1 MNVRTL
7 CLAILHH
14 QDATGYEIR
23 KLSTEG
29 KYAYFVDASFGSIY
43 PALAK
48 LEDEGLVSCRLEQQ
62 DGKPA
67 RKVYSMNEEGREEL
81 RANLRESPTPD
92 VFRSEFLLI
101 AMCADLLDV
110 GDMERALDV
119 HISQVEDELQK
130 IDDMK
135 NDLPEGSWLVD
146 YGTICMKTQLDWL
159 HANRDRIL
167 TDSAEIARNAPH
179 RASPG
184 EDAPDTVA
192 VAAE

>member
-62 DGKPA
+62 NGKPA
-67 RKVYSMNEEGREEL
+67 RKVYSMNEEGRAEL

-110 GDMERALDV
+110 GDMEQALSV

-130 IDDMK
+130 INDMK
-135 NDLPEGSWLVD
+135 SDMPEGSWLAD
-146 YGTICMKTQLDWL
+146 YGTTCMRTQLDWL
-159 HANRDRIL
+159 HANRARIL
-167 TDSAEIARNAPH
+167 ADSDEVARNAPH
-179 RASPG
+179 RTPSP
-184 EDAPDTVA
+184 DDVNDIAP

>member
-48 LEDEGLVSCRLEQQ
+48 LEDEGLVTCRLEQQ

-67 RKVYSMNEEGREEL
+67 RKVYSINQAGRDAL
-81 RANLRESPTPD
+81 RGSLKDEPTPD

-101 AMCADLLDV
+101 GMCSDLLEP
-110 GDMERALDV
+110 GDMERTLNV
-119 HISQVEDELQK
+119 HTAQVEQELAK
-130 IDDMK
+130 LDDMK
-135 NDLPEGSWLVD
+135 ANLVDSEKGWLHD
-146 YGTICMKTQLDWL
+146 YGTTCMRAQLTWL
-159 HANRDRIL
+159 HANRERIL
-167 TDSAEIARNAPH
+167 NATKNDGCSSAPADPPL
-179 RASPG
+179 S
-184 EDAPDTVA
+184 T
-192 VAAE
+192 AAE